1 MPLTAPPIRRYPKEV
16 SFREI
21 FIHCWAEVT
30 SSALSPFGPW
40 VPPFVYFSIWLSWTN
55 LQLLILCWFVCLF
68 LQLLY
73 IQLRPFVRLA
83 LLAKLDLKGSQH
95 SVKKFFGV
103 YIFMSMISAS
113 VSVACPPVS
122 RKLTSCSGAAFG
134 DVHLYPVLYAH
145 TYVCVCSRLPELSEK
160 FLIQTLWGFFFPWG
174 DIGDQASQNRL
185 CNAISKLLSWT
196 LAITLLLKGNSIYIS
211 VPLRNILSC
220 VSYLLCT
227 ARLPVLLS
235 AFCVPNANLGAF
247 FIGASLSRVS
257 RLSFP
262 LLWFLLLSL
271 PLHILDAVF
280 CRVLS

>member
-1 MPLTAPPIRRYPKEV
+1 MPLTAPSIRRYPKEV

-55 LQLLILCWFVCLF
+55 LQLLILCWLVCLF

-122 RKLTSCSGAAFG
+122 RSW
-134 DVHLYPVLYAH
+134 HLVVVQPLGMSIFILF
-145 TYVCVCSRLPELSEK
+145 CM
-160 FLIQTLWGFFFPWG
+160 LIPM
-174 DIGDQASQNRL
+174 
-185 CNAISKLLSWT
+185 
-196 LAITLLLKGNSIYIS
+196 
-211 VPLRNILSC
+211 C
-220 VSYLLCT
+220 VS
-227 ARLPVLLS
+227 AADS
-235 AFCVPNANLGAF
+235 Q
-247 FIGASLSRVS
+247 S
-257 RLSFP
+257 
-262 LLWFLLLSL
+262 
-271 PLHILDAVF
+271 
-280 CRVLS
+280 